1 LQTSETE
8 VDFVNIER
16 EKGMKRKQNGF
27 ADLYQWAEQQ
37 DDYWLEGV
45 KIEFAEQMLAQM
57 DALGISRKDLA
68 QRLGVSPAYVTKIL
82 RGSTNFTLKSMVGIA
97 RALNCELHTYL
108 QKKDGGDIGIEFN
121 SANRHPGATVSYL
134 PDQRPQVT
142 VCEPSVQSHEQT
154 HMTSVHDERQR

>member
-1 LQTSETE
+1 MQTSETE

-45 KIEFAEQMLAQM
+45 KIEFTEQMLAQM
-57 DALGISRKDLA
+57 DALSISRKDLA
-68 QRLGVSPAYVTKIL
+68 QRLGVSPAYITKIL

-97 RALNCELHTYL
+97 RALN
-108 QKKDGGDIGIEFN
+108 
-121 SANRHPGATVSYL
+121 
-134 PDQRPQVT
+134 
-142 VCEPSVQSHEQT
+142 
-154 HMTSVHDERQR
+154 

>member
-45 KIEFAEQMLAQM
+45 KIEFTEQMLAQM
-57 DALGISRKDLA
+57 DALSISRKDLA
-68 QRLGVSPAYVTKIL
+68 QRLGVSPAYITKIL

-97 RALNCELHTYL
+97 RALN
-108 QKKDGGDIGIEFN
+108 
-121 SANRHPGATVSYL
+121 
-134 PDQRPQVT
+134 
-142 VCEPSVQSHEQT
+142 
-154 HMTSVHDERQR
+154 